1 MGVFNLK
8 TFKALMTFLS
18 VILFVLMLYIS
29 PQFLNADESDPV
41 NFRQDP
47 SIDFRAVHL
56 NIEKDKDA
64 EFQIVIANPTLNGDV
79 AVSGEVTFRVPPGM
93 TIYSSILGGT
103 GGSGMV
109 QVPFTADP
117 IRPGKTK
124 VFSFFARST
133 EVGNVAVVSKI
144 AYWPSNLMQDYT

>member
-103 GGSGMV
+103 GGTGMV
-109 QVPFTADP
+109 QVPFTEDP
-117 IRPGKTK
+117 IRPG
-124 VFSFFARST
+124 
-133 EVGNVAVVSKI
+133 
-144 AYWPSNLMQDYT
+144 